1 MLHRELL
8 LLLGEFEWLDL
19 EEQMTSVE
27 QHRASAGTWA
37 ECGAQSLEL
46 LQLDEHVALE
56 VEHQGSDRVL
66 YKLPMSSVLRDA
78 EVCARSALLPHL
90 VPHLSHVVMSS
101 SGRLPAH
108 VWVLLSRALD
118 PSRLDEL
125 AKNVDETTLYELILY
140 MLSEGRSDVRR
151 GVRHLV
157 MSALR
162 AAPAYCD
169 VLSSSATRYTGGGQ
183 ELLLEMLVEVVR
195 EDNGLSERHL
205 PGLVGAL
212 LRADRSAPVVLSGA
226 VAALGDKLTLYDA
239 GQRRRMAGDA
249 LRAALKHTSPE
260 KHRACVTLAAALLRG
275 QSVADVVDEVLT
287 VEGEAAAAG
296 ARALLQQL
304 GLVCGV
310 PEVHALLHLR
320 DGALCD
326 TLLTPLDL
334 RHATHDDLDAL
345 FHFVETFADLL
356 MEIRQ
361 KETIRLLCRTIEGLS
376 CAQLASL
383 ETRLAVCVRVA
394 GAGWR
399 DVTAE
404 LANALRRWSA
414 AVPFDAITESLER
427 GEVSSEQVLMLRALR
442 SLRAAWDEAKQS
454 GVECDDVVRAE
465 VAHRWA
471 WSCVHAHSSGHEPA
485 PSVHD
490 ALYVACSALQDD
502 EFVDLVTQAGVEF
515 CRAHL
520 DACAARLCDVSA
532 ALVRRQPALCCHLL
546 PDIVHVVGDI
556 DPGHSDVRIVRLLDA
571 VWSEYERN
579 SSLEQRTR
587 VVRASRGAGAA
598 VLYNWPLTTLQ
609 DESVALCERVRLLP
623 LVPALT
629 EHESLRRSVA
639 RSAAL
644 AVGSRLSEARGAA
657 AATYCALLEALVD
670 QHVLEV
676 VTTLVDEE
684 LERGWWDSALESS
697 CVVMADGQGGTEAL
711 QRVFAIC
718 WSGRTT
724 AVVERM
730 LLPMLRWVVPR
741 YSPRAQCCTRD
752 WLATGARR

>member
-27 QHRASAGTWA
+27 EHRASAGTWA
-37 ECGAQSLEL
+37 ECEAQSLEL
-46 LQLDEHVALE
+46 LQLDAHVALE

-90 VPHLSHVVMSS
+90 VPHLSH
-101 SGRLPAH
+101 
-108 VWVLLSRALD
+108 
-118 PSRLDEL
+118 
-125 AKNVDETTLYELILY
+125 
-140 MLSEGRSDVRR
+140 GRSDVRR
-151 GVRHLV
+151 GVRHVV

-249 LRAALKHTSPE
+249 LRAALQHTAPE
-260 KHRACVTLAAALLRG
+260 KHRACVTLADALLRG

-310 PEVHALLHLR
+310 PAVHALLHLR

-345 FHFVETFADLL
+345 
-356 MEIRQ
+356 
-361 KETIRLLCRTIEGLS
+361 TIEGLS

-394 GAGWR
+394 GAGRR
-399 DVTAE
+399 DMECCVT
-404 LANALRRWSA
+404 
-414 AVPFDAITESLER
+414 V
-427 GEVSSEQVLMLRALR
+427 
-442 SLRAAWDEAKQS
+442 
-454 GVECDDVVRAE
+454 
-465 VAHRWA
+465 
-471 WSCVHAHSSGHEPA
+471 
-485 PSVHD
+485 
-490 ALYVACSALQDD
+490 
-502 EFVDLVTQAGVEF
+502 
-515 CRAHL
+515 
-520 DACAARLCDVSA
+520 
-532 ALVRRQPALCCHLL
+532 
-546 PDIVHVVGDI
+546 
-556 DPGHSDVRIVRLLDA
+556 
-571 VWSEYERN
+571 
-579 SSLEQRTR
+579 
-587 VVRASRGAGAA
+587 
-598 VLYNWPLTTLQ
+598 
-609 DESVALCERVRLLP
+609 
-623 LVPALT
+623 
-629 EHESLRRSVA
+629 
-639 RSAAL
+639 
-644 AVGSRLSEARGAA
+644 
-657 AATYCALLEALVD
+657 
-670 QHVLEV
+670 
-676 VTTLVDEE
+676 
-684 LERGWWDSALESS
+684 
-697 CVVMADGQGGTEAL
+697 
-711 QRVFAIC
+711 
-718 WSGRTT
+718 
-724 AVVERM
+724 
-730 LLPMLRWVVPR
+730 
-741 YSPRAQCCTRD
+741 
-752 WLATGARR
+752 

>member
-27 QHRASAGTWA
+27 EHRASAGTWA
-37 ECGAQSLEL
+37 ECEAQSLEL
-46 LQLDEHVALE
+46 LQLDAHVALE

-90 VPHLSHVVMSS
+90 VPHLSHV
-101 SGRLPAH
+101 AH

-125 AKNVDETTLYELILY
+125 AKNVDETTLYELIL
-140 MLSEGRSDVRR
+140 GRSDVRR
-151 GVRHLV
+151 GVRHVV

-249 LRAALKHTSPE
+249 LRAALQHTAPE
-260 KHRACVTLAAALLRG
+260 KHRACVTLADALLRG

-310 PEVHALLHLR
+310 PAVHALLHLR

-345 FHFVETFADLL
+345 
-356 MEIRQ
+356 
-361 KETIRLLCRTIEGLS
+361 TIEGLS

-394 GAGWR
+394 GAGRR
-399 DVTAE
+399 DMECCVT
-404 LANALRRWSA
+404 
-414 AVPFDAITESLER
+414 V
-427 GEVSSEQVLMLRALR
+427 
-442 SLRAAWDEAKQS
+442 
-454 GVECDDVVRAE
+454 
-465 VAHRWA
+465 
-471 WSCVHAHSSGHEPA
+471 
-485 PSVHD
+485 
-490 ALYVACSALQDD
+490 
-502 EFVDLVTQAGVEF
+502 
-515 CRAHL
+515 
-520 DACAARLCDVSA
+520 
-532 ALVRRQPALCCHLL
+532 
-546 PDIVHVVGDI
+546 
-556 DPGHSDVRIVRLLDA
+556 
-571 VWSEYERN
+571 
-579 SSLEQRTR
+579 
-587 VVRASRGAGAA
+587 
-598 VLYNWPLTTLQ
+598 
-609 DESVALCERVRLLP
+609 
-623 LVPALT
+623 
-629 EHESLRRSVA
+629 
-639 RSAAL
+639 
-644 AVGSRLSEARGAA
+644 
-657 AATYCALLEALVD
+657 
-670 QHVLEV
+670 
-676 VTTLVDEE
+676 
-684 LERGWWDSALESS
+684 
-697 CVVMADGQGGTEAL
+697 
-711 QRVFAIC
+711 
-718 WSGRTT
+718 
-724 AVVERM
+724 
-730 LLPMLRWVVPR
+730 
-741 YSPRAQCCTRD
+741 
-752 WLATGARR
+752 